1 MRKLP
6 LSSIFSQ
13 PVDFLNNFMPEYP
26 FDFFVRGYHD
36 FEDGMG
42 DDFEDAAGPALGYIL
57 QKDTDLSNFK
67 KRSLGVR
74 W

>member
-1 MRKLP
+1 
-6 LSSIFSQ
+6 
-13 PVDFLNNFMPEYP
+13 MPEYP

-42 DDFEDAAGPALGYIL
+42 DDFEDAAGPALGYVL
-57 QKDTDLSNFK
+57 QKDTVLSNFK
-67 KRSLGVR
+67 KRSLGIR